1 MELLF
6 AISVGIVIIG
16 FILCFT
22 IGIGSYLL
30 NSFGLMGLLKTVGE
44 KSPVLAFVPYLNSY
58 YLGRVGSKDPNSFS
72 KLGITFVIMQIV
84 MGIFSFILGFIISFV
99 EERLLSEEIMIIP
112 AILIMLVTIAYMV
125 IYYII
130 YSRIFLKYSKNGI
143 IFTLVNIFIGG
154 GILAPILLFAIRNNK
169 PLDENQLQ

>member
-58 YLGRVGSKDPNSFS
+58 YLGRIEI
-72 KLGITFVIMQIV
+72 L
-84 MGIFSFILGFIISFV
+84 FI
-99 EERLLSEEIMIIP
+99 
-112 AILIMLVTIAYMV
+112 
-125 IYYII
+125 
-130 YSRIFLKYSKNGI
+130 
-143 IFTLVNIFIGG
+143 
-154 GILAPILLFAIRNNK
+154 
-169 PLDENQLQ
+169 